1 MMFNPKVI
9 EITNLY
15 ADYNANKITLGELHD
30 GIDAILRAERIDEVT
45 RLSSMDG
52 TTWTRVDGFSAV
64 WIKKSEIENR
74 LTTLKE
80 NK

>member
-1 MMFNPKVI
+1 MMFNPKVT

-30 GIDAILRAERIDEVT
+30 GIDAILRAER
-45 RLSSMDG
+45 RDG
-52 TTWTRVDGFSAV
+52 ANDLWDKIVIASKDSWYGTAT
-64 WIKKSEIENR
+64 EYLEQ
-74 LTTLKE
+74 LEE